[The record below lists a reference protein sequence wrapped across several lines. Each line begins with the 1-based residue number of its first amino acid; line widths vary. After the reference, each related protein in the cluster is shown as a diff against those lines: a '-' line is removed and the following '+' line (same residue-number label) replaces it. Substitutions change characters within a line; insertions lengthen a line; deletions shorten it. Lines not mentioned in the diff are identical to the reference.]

1 MGFPR
6 TYPQTVVFCP
16 ATHGGIGSID
26 LRIEQG
32 IMIVIE
38 IMRTLRTS
46 GHGQDIL
53 QIFLRTF
60 QHTSGLSQP
69 LLKYLD

>member
-6 TYPQTVVFCP
+6 IYQHAVVFGP
-16 ATHGGIGSID
+16 ATCKGIGSID

-32 IMIVIE
+32 IIIVTE
-38 IMRTLRTS
+38 IMRTLRIP

-53 QIFLRTF
+53 
-60 QHTSGLSQP
+60 
-69 LLKYLD
+69 